1 MVQIFFDRGKN
12 IVGKGEN
19 VLKKTPFFPRDIKT
33 CSCVLKD

>member
-19 VLKKTPFFPRDIKT
+19 VLKKKPPSFQGT
-33 CSCVLKD
+33 LKPALVC